1 MDKLERLLVLLMT
14 LLEAERLLRAD
25 EIRERVP
32 GYPERDESFQRAFE
46 RDKDDLREMGVP
58 VVLEPIAGAEPGA
71 VGYRVDR
78 RQYYLEDPGLAPDE
92 LAALHLATTLV
103 RVGDV
108 AGIDA
113 LRTLGGL
120 PGLATGARDPLVA
133 LPDEPNLQP
142 LYTAIVERRV
152 AHFSYRG
159 EQRRL
164 EPHRVDFQRGWW
176 YVSGFDRDR
185 GELRNFRIDRIEG
198 SVDLG
203 DRDAFARPAD
213 RPRGPA
219 ASGWELPADDPVTA
233 RLRVDADTAPWAEQL
248 LGAERVTGRDDGA
261 VEFTVEV
268 RNRAAFRSFVL
279 TFLDHATVVEP
290 PELAAELVA
299 WLEPLA
305 GGGADTSAS
314 ETAS

>member
-14 LLEAERLLRAD
+14 LLEADRLLRAD

-58 VVLEPIAGAEPGA
+58 VLLEPIGGAEPGA

-78 RQYYLEDPGLAPDE
+78 RQYYLDDPGLAPDE

-120 PGLATGARDPLVA
+120 PGLDAAARDPLVA
-133 LPDEPNLQP
+133 LPGEPNLGP
-142 LYTAIVERRV
+142 LYTAVVERRL
-152 AHFSYRG
+152 ARFAYRG
-159 EQRRL
+159 EPRRL
-164 EPHRVDFQRGWW
+164 EPYRVDFRRGWW
-176 YVSGFDRDR
+176 YVSGLDRDR
-185 GELRNFRIDRIEG
+185 GELRNFRVDRIEG
-198 SVDLG
+198 AVELG
-203 DRDAFARPAD
+203 ERDAFTRPAD

-219 ASGWELPADDPVTA
+219 ASGWEVPADEPVDA
-233 RLRVDADTAPWAEQL
+233 RLRVEADTAAWAEQL
-248 LGAERVTGRDDGA
+248 IGGERVTARGEDGSVVFA
-261 VEFTVEV
+261 LEV

-279 TFLDHATVVEP
+279 TFLDHATLLGP
-290 PELAAELVA
+290 PELVEDLVE
-299 WLEPLA
+299 WLGPLA
-305 GGGADTSAS
+305 DAQPQPGAWS
-314 ETAS
+314 

>member
-1 MDKLERLLVLLMT
+1 VDKLERLLVLLMT
-14 LLEAERLLRAD
+14 LLESDRLLRAD

-58 VVLEPIAGAEPGA
+58 VLLEPIEGAEPGA

-78 RQYYLEDPGLAPDE
+78 RRYYLADPGLAPDE

-120 PGLATGARDPLVA
+120 PGLDGAARDPLVA
-133 LPDEPNLQP
+133 LPGEPNLGAV
-142 LYTAIVERRV
+142 YTAVVERRPV
-152 AHFSYRG
+152 RFRYRG
-159 EQRRL
+159 EEREL

-176 YVSGFDRDR
+176 YLSGRDRDR
-185 GELRNFRIDRIEG
+185 GENRNFRLDRIEG
-198 SVDLG
+198 TVALG
-203 DRDAFARPAD
+203 ERDAFDRPDERTGRPAT
-213 RPRGPA
+213 A
-219 ASGWELPADDPVTA
+219 GWELPEDEPVAA
-233 RLRVDADTAPWAEQL
+233 RLLVDADRAAWAEQL
-248 LGAERVTGRDDGA
+248 LGDDRITERSEDGG
-261 VEFTVEV
+261 VVFTVDV
-268 RNRAAFRSFVL
+268 HNRAAFRSFL
-279 TFLDHATVVEP
+279 LSFLDHARLLEP
-290 PELAAELVA
+290 AELVDDLVA

-305 GGGADTSAS
+305 EARP
-314 ETAS
+314 